1 MKNNS
6 PGLPVHRV
14 LPALGTILFQLKP
27 VGSVLLVLFGD
38 IISGLAHSA
47 RQNYVVSFRLF

>member
-1 MKNNS
+1 M
-6 PGLPVHRV
+6 HRV